1 MFEALGTAMY
11 NEAKLSETVNK
22 LAEKALQE
30 AVDEL
35 NQETNSNE
43 CCEGCDKECEEECTD
58 GVCPCESTNDESN
71 NNESDNS
78 NAWKLM
84 CPDKIESLDKCEAD
98 DIEDLYK
105 NDEETDNVDVDAC
118 ESNDCVEYNECE
130 KSFKPFQVED
140 PIYVPTYTSA
150 DYTGPQFSAEI
161 MMTKTVAQPETITET
176 VVHPAV
182 EPLETTDLP
191 EGPNVTPIIRAHE
204 SDVYTFSPKKT
215 LDSKVD
221 ETQAMDQTIVETIN
235 DETLKQ
241 VLADMESEKQPI
253 ADTIESDKLNTKEK
267 STIPDSDCEG
277 KECSV
282 NDTIKCECVCDKE
295 KSNNFKRYAK
305 IGGTVV
311 VSFVVAALGARF
323 FFSRRN

>member
-1 MFEALGTAMY
+1 
-11 NEAKLSETVNK
+11 
-22 LAEKALQE
+22 
-30 AVDEL
+30 
-35 NQETNSNE
+35 
-43 CCEGCDKECEEECTD
+43 
-58 GVCPCESTNDESN
+58 
-71 NNESDNS
+71 
-78 NAWKLM
+78 
-84 CPDKIESLDKCEAD
+84 
-98 DIEDLYK
+98 
-105 NDEETDNVDVDAC
+105 
-118 ESNDCVEYNECE
+118 
-130 KSFKPFQVED
+130 
-140 PIYVPTYTSA
+140 
-150 DYTGPQFSAEI
+150 
-161 MMTKTVAQPETITET
+161 
-176 VVHPAV
+176 
-182 EPLETTDLP
+182 
-191 EGPNVTPIIRAHE
+191 
-204 SDVYTFSPKKT
+204 
-215 LDSKVD
+215 
-221 ETQAMDQTIVETIN
+221 MDQTIVETIN